1 MTERAGQQVGLF
13 GDQPEPPKA
22 DAVPRAAEPDQ
33 LSKELGRALPADV
46 RFGTSSWS
54 FPGWGELVW
63 SDGGRAPTA
72 ARLAREGLPAYSEH
86 PLLGA
91 VGLDRTYYAPIAARQ
106 FRDYAAQTPE
116 HFRFI
121 VKADRRLVS
130 PFLPQESGKPPA
142 ASMMWDHLHAER
154 EVITPAVTGLENR
167 LGAIVFQFPPLGP
180 AWIRHAGGPAAFA
193 DRLHDFLS
201 SLPIGPEYA
210 VEIRDRS
217 LLSSAYSNALR
228 DSGTSHCF
236 AVHPSMPDVL
246 SQSQAIDQ
254 EAQRITLVRWMLNPH
269 VGLSYND
276 AKARYEPFNRLVD
289 EDALTRE
296 AIVKLLRQRGATPGY
311 VIVNNK
317 AEGSAPLSIR
327 HLAAGLAGQREG

>member
-1 MTERAGQQVGLF
+1 MIVRRNYRVSLRHIF
-13 GDQPEPPKA
+13 
-22 DAVPRAAEPDQ
+22 
-33 LSKELGRALPADV
+33 LSRD
-46 RFGTSSWS
+46 RR
-54 FPGWGELVW
+54 GENV
-63 SDGGRAPTA
+63 DEDA
-72 ARLAREGLPAYSEH
+72 ARLLEEIENLAIVRRGSTQIRIRDVAS
-86 PLLGA
+86 
-91 VGLDRTYYAPIAARQ
+91 VQRT
-106 FRDYAAQTPE
+106 
-116 HFRFI
+116 
-121 VKADRRLVS
+121 
-130 PFLPQESGKPPA
+130 
-142 ASMMWDHLHAER
+142 HAER

-180 AWIRHAGGPAAFA
+180 AWIRHAGGPSAFA
-193 DRLHDFLS
+193 ARLHDFLS

-276 AKARYEPFNRLVD
+276 AKARYEPFNRLVGAG
-289 EDALTRE
+289 ALTRE
-296 AIVKLLRQRGATPGY
+296 AIFKLLRQRGATPGY